1 MVLLL
6 PDSSDH
12 RKRCPISPFEYESWD
27 QFWRGTRAAGPT
39 QMAID
44 LAGLDAFEDATR
56 KAVEPL
62 TAEDGSILFKTNIFI
77 YAVGQA

>member
-1 MVLLL
+1 
-6 PDSSDH
+6 
-12 RKRCPISPFEYESWD
+12 
-27 QFWRGTRAAGPT
+27 
-39 QMAID
+39 MAID
-44 LAGLDAFEDATR
+44 LAGPDAFEDATR